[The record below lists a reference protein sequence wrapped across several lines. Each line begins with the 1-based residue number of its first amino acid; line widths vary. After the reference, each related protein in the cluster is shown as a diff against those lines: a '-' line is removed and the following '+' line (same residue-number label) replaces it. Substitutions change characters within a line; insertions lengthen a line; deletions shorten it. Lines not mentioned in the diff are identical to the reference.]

1 MWVCPGPGVSTTL
14 SILSGATTTIAKA
27 RVRGLTADIVRG
39 VAALVHVRG
48 GLARVVAG
56 GGGQEPREEAG
67 GGVVAAAEAVAA
79 AKPGAEALVQA
90 EGVDAAQVEAV
101 AGPGPAAAGHGH
113 AAGHTGHT
121 GHTPRQESHGPD
133 APHAAR
139 GALEE
144 SSLQPPPAEAALE
157 AKLC

>member
-1 MWVCPGPGVSTTL
+1 M
-14 SILSGATTTIAKA
+14 SGATTTIAKA

-113 AAGHTGHT
+113 AAGHTAGHT
-121 GHTPRQESHGPD
+121 GHTPWQESHGPD

>member
-1 MWVCPGPGVSTTL
+1 M
-14 SILSGATTTIAKA
+14 SGATTTIAKA

-39 VAALVHVRG
+39 VAPLVHVRG

-67 GGVVAAAEAVAA
+67 GGIVAAAEAVAA

-90 EGVDAAQVEAV
+90 EAVDAAQVEAV
-101 AGPGPAAAGHGH
+101 AGPGPAAARHGH
-113 AAGHTGHT
+113 AAGHT
-121 GHTPRQESHGPD
+121 PWQESHGPD
-133 APHAAR
+133 APDAAR

-157 AKLC
+157 AKLCQPPAAGLTSRA

>member
-1 MWVCPGPGVSTTL
+1 M
-14 SILSGATTTIAKA
+14 SGATTTIAKA

-39 VAALVHVRG
+39 VAPLVHVRG

-90 EGVDAAQVEAV
+90 EAVDAAQVEAV
-101 AGPGPAAAGHGH
+101 AGPGPAAARHGH
-113 AAGHTGHT
+113 TAGHTGHT
-121 GHTPRQESHGPD
+121 PWQESHGSD
-133 APHAAR
+133 APDAAR

-157 AKLC
+157 AKLCQPPAAGLTSRA

>member
-1 MWVCPGPGVSTTL
+1 M
-14 SILSGATTTIAKA
+14 SGATTTIAKA
-27 RVRGLTADIVRG
+27 RVRGLTADVVRG
-39 VAALVHVRG
+39 VAPLVHVRG

-67 GGVVAAAEAVAA
+67 GGIVAAAEAVAA

-90 EGVDAAQVEAV
+90 EAVDAAQVEAV
-101 AGPGPAAAGHGH
+101 AGPGPAAARHGH
-113 AAGHTGHT
+113 AAGYTAGHTGHT
-121 GHTPRQESHGPD
+121 PWQESHGPD
-133 APHAAR
+133 APDAAR

-157 AKLC
+157 AKLCQPPAAGLTSRA

>member
-1 MWVCPGPGVSTTL
+1 M
-14 SILSGATTTIAKA
+14 SGATTTIAKA

-39 VAALVHVRG
+39 VAPLVHVRG

-90 EGVDAAQVEAV
+90 EAVDAAQVEAV
-101 AGPGPAAAGHGH
+101 AGPGPAAARHGH
-113 AAGHTGHT
+113 AAGHTAGHT
-121 GHTPRQESHGPD
+121 GHTPWQESHGPD
-133 APHAAR
+133 APDAAR

-157 AKLC
+157 AKLCQPPAAGLTSRA

>member
-1 MWVCPGPGVSTTL
+1 M
-14 SILSGATTTIAKA
+14 SGATTTIAKA

-39 VAALVHVRG
+39 VAPLVHVRG

-56 GGGQEPREEAG
+56 GRGQEPREEAG
-67 GGVVAAAEAVAA
+67 GGAVAAAEAVAA

-90 EGVDAAQVEAV
+90 EAVDAAQVEAV
-101 AGPGPAAAGHGH
+101 AGPGPAAARHGHTAGH

-121 GHTPRQESHGPD
+121 PWQESHGPD
-133 APHAAR
+133 APDAAR

-157 AKLC
+157 AKLCQPPAAGLTSRA